1 VKKSVKVNR
10 ALIAIAIAVWLLISR
25 SVHAQDPMGLAV
37 GTKAPGAMVQTLDGK
52 RVDLASFIGN
62 GPVVLEFW
70 ALWCSNCKELE
81 PQIQTLVKKYAGKVQ
96 FVAVAVS
103 VNESPDR
110 VHRYATKYGYTHQVL
125 FDATGAATDAYAV
138 PATSYVVVVDR
149 GGKIVYTG
157 LGGDQQL
164 EAAVQKGL

>member
-1 VKKSVKVNR
+1 MARTSTMLVVGAMSLMLAR
-10 ALIAIAIAVWLLISR
+10 TLP
-25 SVHAQDPMGLAV
+25 AQDPMGLAV
-37 GTKAPGAMVQTLDGK
+37 GAKAPGAAVETLDGK
-52 RVDLASFIGN
+52 RIDLSSYFGK

-70 ALWCSNCKELE
+70 ALWCGNCKELE
-81 PQIQTLVKKYAGKVQ
+81 PQIKALSAKYAGKVT
-96 FVAVAVS
+96 FVSVAVS

-110 VHRYATKYGYTHQVL
+110 VKRYAEKYGFTHQVV
-125 FDATGAATDAYAV
+125 FDADGAATDAYSA

-157 LGGDQQL
+157 LGGQQQL

>member
-1 VKKSVKVNR
+1 MKLVAVAV
-10 ALIAIAIAVWLLISR
+10 AALVLIAPAAN
-25 SVHAQDPMGLAV
+25 AQDPMGLAV
-37 GTKAPGAMVQTLDGK
+37 GTKAPGAIVQTLDGK
-52 RVDLASFIGN
+52 RVDLSSFIGK

-81 PQIQTLVKKYAGKVQ
+81 PQIQTLVKKYAGRVQ

-110 VHRYATKYGYTHQVL
+110 VRRYATKYEYAHTVL

-164 EAAVQKGL
+164 EAAVQKGM

>member
-1 VKKSVKVNR
+1 MVAIGALSLTLAR
-10 ALIAIAIAVWLLISR
+10 ALP
-25 SVHAQDPMGLAV
+25 AQDPMGLAV
-37 GTKAPGAMVQTLDGK
+37 GTKAPAAMVTTLDGK
-52 RVDLASFIGN
+52 RVDLASFIGH

-81 PQIQTLVKKYAGKVQ
+81 PQIQSLVQKYAGKVQ

-103 VNESPDR
+103 VNESPER

-138 PATSYVVVVDR
+138 PATSYVVVIDR

-164 EAAVQKGL
+164 DAAVQKGL

>member
-1 VKKSVKVNR
+1 MKLVSMLVAGAMSLMLAR
-10 ALIAIAIAVWLLISR
+10 ALP
-25 SVHAQDPMGLAV
+25 AQDPMGLAV
-37 GTKAPGAMVQTLDGK
+37 GTKAPAAAVQTLDGK
-52 RVDLASFIGN
+52 RVDLSSFLGK

-81 PQIQTLVKKYAGKVQ
+81 PQIQSLVKKYAGKVT

-110 VHRYATKYGYTHQVL
+110 VRRYATKYGYTHQVL
-125 FDATGAATDAYAV
+125 FDANGAATDAYAV

-149 GGKIVYTG
+149 AGKIVYTG

-164 EAAVQKGL
+164 EAAVRKGL

>member
-1 VKKSVKVNR
+1 MIVSAAMSLMLAR
-10 ALIAIAIAVWLLISR
+10 ALP
-25 SVHAQDPMGLAV
+25 AQDPMGLAV

-52 RVDLASFIGN
+52 RVDLSSFIGK

-138 PATSYVVVVDR
+138 PATSYVVVIDR

>member
-1 VKKSVKVNR
+1 VKSGFRLVSVV
-10 ALIAIAIAVWLLISR
+10 AIGAMSLMLAPSVR
-25 SVHAQDPMGLAV
+25 SQDPMGLAV
-37 GTKAPGAMVQTLDGK
+37 GTKAPGAIVQTLDGK
-52 RVDLASFIGN
+52 RVDLSSFIGR

-70 ALWCSNCKELE
+70 ALWCGNCKELE
-81 PQIQTLVKKYAGKVQ
+81 PQIQALVKKYAGKVE

-110 VHRYATKYGYTHQVL
+110 VKRYAAKYGYTHTVL

-164 EAAVQKGL
+164 EAGVAKGL

>member
-1 VKKSVKVNR
+1 MTVRMKWASMLAVGAMSLVLAG
-10 ALIAIAIAVWLLISR
+10 ALP
-25 SVHAQDPMGLAV
+25 AQDPLGLAV
-37 GTKAPGAMVQTLDGK
+37 GAKAPGAVVQTLDGK
-52 RVDLASFIGN
+52 RVDISSFLGK

-70 ALWCSNCKELE
+70 ALWCGNCKELE
-81 PQIQTLVKKYAGKVQ
+81 PQVQSLVKKYAGKVQ

-110 VHRYATKYGYTHQVL
+110 VKRYATKYGYTHQVV

-149 GGKIVYTG
+149 TGKIVYTG